1 MSTRTRGDPAGWVIP
16 VVALVVVLPVVLGR
30 TFGLDIDVRQ
40 QAMASLVA
48 ALAAAGLLEG

>member
-1 MSTRTRGDPAGWVIP
+1 MSTRTRSDLAGWVIP

-30 TFGLDIDVRQ
+30 TFGLDVDVRQ

>member
-1 MSTRTRGDPAGWVIP
+1 MSTRTRSDLAGWVIP

-30 TFGLDIDVRQ
+30 TFGLDVDVRQ

-48 ALAAAGLLEG
+48 ALAVAGLLEG